1 MSVINY
7 EDVRGY
13 PIDPDVETKIL
24 TSQNEATLAWTRRD
38 GWPVGA
44 IMSYVWRDGAFW
56 LTASSQRPRVAA
68 IRRDD
73 RVSVVVSSVGT
84 SLGPAK
90 AITYKGRCVIR
101 EDRATKDWFYP
112 ALAAAILPGDERTQ
126 RAFVRMLDSPRRVI
140 LEVTPESSFSFDAMK
155 MMEASLFGSE

>member
-1 MSVINY
+1 VTVANY

-13 PIDPDVETKIL
+13 PIDPDVEERIL
-24 TSQNEATLAWTRRD
+24 ASQNEATLTWSRRD

-44 IMSYVWRDGAFW
+44 IMSYVWRDGKFW

-73 RVSVVVSSVGT
+73 RVSVVVSSIGT
-84 SLGPAK
+84 PLGPAK
-90 AITYKGRCVIR
+90 AITYKGRCTIR
-101 EDRATKDWFYP
+101 DDRATKDWFYP

-126 RAFVRMLDSPRRVI
+126 RAFQRMLDSPRRVI

-155 MMEASLFGSE
+155 MMEASLFGGE